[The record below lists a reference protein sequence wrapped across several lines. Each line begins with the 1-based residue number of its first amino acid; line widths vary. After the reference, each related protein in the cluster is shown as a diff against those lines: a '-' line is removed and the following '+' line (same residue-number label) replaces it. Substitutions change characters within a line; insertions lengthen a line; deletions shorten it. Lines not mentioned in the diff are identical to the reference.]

1 MSVDRRAGWGQS
13 RVLDQLCQ
21 PVKLQ
26 GLGAVCL
33 ISIATVCT
41 TQLTRGAQNQLTAP
55 GFVAFLAL
63 DSLENMS
70 DSIINCPITWKDL
83 KMIESCSYVLPIV
96 IQELYLESVLVV
108 PFESIQPFGCRFF
121 QEANH
126 YWYLLALRY
135 VHIAMMSLLLPLAW
149 AFKKDDTS
157 PFLASAK
164 DVGVFLP
171 LWVSWLSLLDVRH
184 VGRCFYHVLSELSF
198 ESASAL

>member
-1 MSVDRRAGWGQS
+1 MSIDEQAGRFA

-41 TQLTRGAQNQLTAP
+41 TQLTRGAQNQLHAP

-96 IQELYLESVLVV
+96 IQVLYLESVLVA
-108 PFESIQPFGCRFF
+108 PFESIQPFGCRF
-121 QEANH
+121 
-126 YWYLLALRY
+126 LALRY

-171 LWVSWLSLLDVRH
+171 LWVS
-184 VGRCFYHVLSELSF
+184 
-198 ESASAL
+198 